1 MTNINHY
8 NDLDHEDN
16 VYQPS
21 SKKYFFMS
29 MRGLEL
35 ADLLSDG
42 ASVVL
47 IYNDFNAVWKTIL
60 VTSILLTSLL
70 NLYNYVVLIKDD
82 SWQGRKRRIAVSFA
96 MMAVEDLI
104 IVPVSFLYL
113 FEAANEDT
121 DSTFGFKVEIIAVGL
136 SLAVGILLVILRTSF
151 ALHQFSCAKP
161 LGKGHANEEQVSSI

>member
-60 VTSILLTSLL
+60 VTSILLTST
-70 NLYNYVVLIKDD
+70 YVSMILFIK
-82 SWQGRKRRIAVSFA
+82 
-96 MMAVEDLI
+96 
-104 IVPVSFLYL
+104 YL
-113 FEAANEDT
+113 
-121 DSTFGFKVEIIAVGL
+121 
-136 SLAVGILLVILRTSF
+136 RMYR
-151 ALHQFSCAKP
+151 
-161 LGKGHANEEQVSSI
+161 